1 MDQLAYIKNTRKKV
15 DLKAAMLS
23 AQERYLKVKN
33 NPNRY
38 EDEDDYRAAL
48 DRAKAQYIDAKN
60 KYEDNDGDKTF
71 KQKVKDLQQ
80 KLIKLFS
87 KETDLNSKK
96 LLSHCYYLQ
105 KLNQKI
111 YSLKNKLAQLENLDK
126 EDILDTFG
134 NLNGQLKELQK
145 RCDELT
151 EQITELQSNK
161 RAYES
166 EKEQLLR
173 RLAELDNLIAGTD
186 SMIEKNNKSLEEVQQ
201 KIVNSNNNLSSAI
214 YNCYKKQEELLNQLD
229 TIQTEIKKVSADL
242 EGIDYK
248 EKESKIEFN
257 DKLKDILTFTNDIEE
272 FSDKSPDDAYN
283 VIANND

>member
-1 MDQLAYIKNTRKKV
+1 M
-15 DLKAAMLS
+15 
-23 AQERYLKVKN
+23 
-33 NPNRY
+33 
-38 EDEDDYRAAL
+38 
-48 DRAKAQYIDAKN
+48 
-60 KYEDNDGDKTF
+60 
-71 KQKVKDLQQ
+71 
-80 KLIKLFS
+80 
-87 KETDLNSKK
+87 
-96 LLSHCYYLQ
+96 
-105 KLNQKI
+105 
-111 YSLKNKLAQLENLDK
+111 
-126 EDILDTFG
+126 
-134 NLNGQLKELQK
+134 
-145 RCDELT
+145 
-151 EQITELQSNK
+151 
-161 RAYES
+161 
-166 EKEQLLR
+166 
-173 RLAELDNLIAGTD
+173 DNLIAGTD